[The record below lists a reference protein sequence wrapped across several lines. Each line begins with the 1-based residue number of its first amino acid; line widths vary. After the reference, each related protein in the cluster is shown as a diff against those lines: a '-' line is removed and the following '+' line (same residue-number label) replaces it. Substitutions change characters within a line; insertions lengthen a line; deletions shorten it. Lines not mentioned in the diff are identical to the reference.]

1 MAQDHPTDPD
11 GFDAASAFAHVDAW
25 VFDLDNTLYPPDV
38 DLFKEVGQRITTY
51 VAALYGIDGL
61 SAKALQMYMYQR
73 YGTSLRGLMEE
84 DGIDPHAFMDFVH
97 DVNHGVL
104 DENPFLRAA
113 IAALPGKRYILTNG
127 SVKHAETVSRKLGLD
142 NLFHGVFDVAAAGWT
157 PKPRP
162 EPYRI
167 FLDRYGVDPTRAAMF
182 EDMTKNLVVPHELG
196 MRTVLV
202 VGKGGEALDHREPW
216 EKIATKD
223 AHVDVVTDDL
233 ARFLAGVRAQ
243 RRVAAAT

>member
-1 MAQDHPTDPD
+1 MAQDIVPTPD
-11 GFDAASAFAHVDAW
+11 LVDQSAAFAHVDAW

-104 DENPFLRAA
+104 TENPLLRAA
-113 IAALPGKRYILTNG
+113 IEALPGKRYILTNG
-127 SVKHAETVSRKLGLD
+127 SVKHAEAVSRKLGLD
-142 NLFHGVFDVAAAGWT
+142 DLFHGVFDVAAAGWT
-157 PKPRP
+157 PKPKP

-167 FLDRYGVDPTRAAMF
+167 FLDRYGVEPTRAAMF
-182 EDMTKNLVVPHELG
+182 EDMTKNLVVPHQLG

-202 VGKGGEALDHREPW
+202 VGKGGEAADHREPW

-223 AHVDVVTDDL
+223 AHVDVVVDDL
-233 ARFLAGVRAQ
+233 AVFLDGLRVQRPAGAR
-243 RRVAAAT
+243 